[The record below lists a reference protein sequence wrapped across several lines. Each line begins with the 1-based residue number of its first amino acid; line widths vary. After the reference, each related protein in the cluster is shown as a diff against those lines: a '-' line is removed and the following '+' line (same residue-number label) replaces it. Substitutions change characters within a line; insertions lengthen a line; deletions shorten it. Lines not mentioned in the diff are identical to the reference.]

1 MADKDQQILELQQEL
16 ERTRA
21 QSNVQFDAYQTVL
34 TRRYCSAAMSTLF
47 GQRSRIGIWRKLW
60 LALAESERAL
70 GIDTITLDALE
81 EMRSHLYVTDS
92 DFEIARIEEKKRR
105 HDVMAHVHAFG
116 IVAPAAAGI
125 IHYGAT
131 SCFVTDNA
139 ELIIMRDA
147 LDILLNRLAKVI
159 WNLSSFAMK
168 WKEEPTLAYTHL
180 QPAQLITVGKR
191 AAQWIQDLMF
201 DLKAIEQV
209 RSDLKFRGAQGTTGT
224 QASFLE
230 IFQGDASKCDQLN
243 ALLCTKLGFPS
254 CYDISTQTYTR
265 KVDLVIANAVAGLG
279 ATAQKMCGDIRH
291 LANWKEIEE
300 PFEQNQIGSSA
311 MAYKRNPMRS
321 ERVYSLAREL
331 MSKPANF
338 ANTLSDQWAERTL
351 DDSAIRRMD
360 IPDMFLLAE
369 AILLG
374 LDNITDGLVVYP
386 KRIQSRVQEELPFM
400 ITESII
406 MKLVAKGA
414 SRQEAHEEIR
424 VLSHQAGAVVKNEGK
439 PNDLV
444 SRIKSTEFFKPIWG
458 ELDGMLDPKLY
469 TGRSVDIVEKYC
481 GVGGPVELKLVP
493 YIKYITETSTAELSV

>member
-1 MADKDQQILELQQEL
+1 M
-16 ERTRA
+16 T
-21 QSNVQFDAYQTVL
+21 F
-34 TRRYCSAAMSTLF
+34 C
-47 GQRSRIGIWRKLW
+47 
-60 LALAESERAL
+60 
-70 GIDTITLDALE
+70 
-81 EMRSHLYVTDS
+81 
-92 DFEIARIEEKKRR
+92 
-105 HDVMAHVHAFG
+105 
-116 IVAPAAAGI
+116 AP
-125 IHYGAT
+125 
-131 SCFVTDNA
+131 S
-139 ELIIMRDA
+139 
-147 LDILLNRLAKVI
+147 
-159 WNLSSFAMK
+159 
-168 WKEEPTLAYTHL
+168 
-180 QPAQLITVGKR
+180 
-191 AAQWIQDLMF
+191 
-201 DLKAIEQV
+201 
-209 RSDLKFRGAQGTTGT
+209 
-224 QASFLE
+224 
-230 IFQGDASKCDQLN
+230 
-243 ALLCTKLGFPS
+243 LGFQAA
-254 CYDISTQTYTR
+254 TTR
-265 KVDLVIANAVAGLG
+265 KVDLIIANAVSGLG
-279 ATAQKMCGDIRH
+279 ATAQKICGDIRH

-386 KRIQSRVQEELPFM
+386 KRIQSRVLEELPFM

-406 MKLVAKGA
+406 MKLVASGA

-424 VLSHQAGAVVKNEGK
+424 VLSHQAGAVVKNEGM

-444 SRIKSTEFFKPIWG
+444 SRIKSNEFFKPVWG
-458 ELDGMLDPKLY
+458 ELDNMLNPRLY

-481 GVGGPVELKLVP
+481 GVGGPVELKLAP

>member
-1 MADKDQQILELQQEL
+1 
-16 ERTRA
+16 
-21 QSNVQFDAYQTVL
+21 
-34 TRRYCSAAMSTLF
+34 
-47 GQRSRIGIWRKLW
+47 
-60 LALAESERAL
+60 
-70 GIDTITLDALE
+70 
-81 EMRSHLYVTDS
+81 
-92 DFEIARIEEKKRR
+92 
-105 HDVMAHVHAFG
+105 
-116 IVAPAAAGI
+116 
-125 IHYGAT
+125 
-131 SCFVTDNA
+131 
-139 ELIIMRDA
+139 MRDA

-159 WNLSSFAMK
+159 WNLSNFAMR

-201 DLKAIEQV
+201 DLKAIEQA

-386 KRIQSRVQEELPFM
+386 KRIQTRVQEELPFM